1 MTTQPNGHVCLWC
14 GKGFTPRCDGGKRQV
29 FCRPTCRRA
38 FDAAGRRWVSEA
50 IASGMLSVDALRN
63 GPGATR
69 ALFAGV
75 ISPGRID
82 EPRKPIPP
90 TPAERP
96 GEAEERCSWSR
107 PPLASSAPSPRC
119 CSYAARW
126 RRANGRCSVWHAS
139 PMQCGVTPIAQL
151 EGIRAAGPG
160 VDGLCRGELKNG
172 SFTLRIPSRLLDR
185 GQWS

>member
-1 MTTQPNGHVCLWC
+1 VANHLGRDTFNILEAEAGAAAGSRMTTRPNGHVCLWC

-75 ISPGRID
+75 ISPGRVD

-96 GEAEERCSWSR
+96 GEAEELLSDFLIALFALPDGWWFDFTGRLPDELFGR
-107 PPLASSAPSPRC
+107 LALFLKKSLGVALAHGMKP
-119 CSYAARW
+119 
-126 RRANGRCSVWHAS
+126 AS
-139 PMQCGVTPIAQL
+139 
-151 EGIRAAGPG
+151 
-160 VDGLCRGELKNG
+160 
-172 SFTLRIPSRLLDR
+172 
-185 GQWS
+185 